1 MRHRVAGRKLS
12 RHTQHR
18 ELMFRNML
26 VSLLEHERIK
36 TTLAKGKE
44 LRSWADKM
52 ISLGKKGTLHARRQ
66 AFALLRNEGI
76 VKKLFDQIAP
86 KLKDREGG
94 YTRVYKLGWRHGDA
108 APLSLVELVTFA
120 HPEEKKKSTIT
131 KAKEALGKVTPKKK
145 EKVETKEKVEEKGKG
160 KGKGKENEK
169 EKEKG
174 KEKKEKKVKKE
185 EKEAPKAK
193 KEKPKKKASAEKTKE
208 KTKSK

>member
-12 RHTQHR
+12 RHTKHR

-26 VSLLEHERIK
+26 VSLLQHERIK

-44 LRSWADKM
+44 LRGWADRI
-52 ISLGKKGTLHARRQ
+52 ISLGKQGTLHARRQ

-76 VKKLFDQIAP
+76 VKKLFDVIAP

-94 YTRVYKLGWRHGDA
+94 YTRVYRLGWRHGDA
-108 APLSLVELVTFA
+108 APLSLVELVTYA
-120 HPEEKKKSTIT
+120 PPKEKKKSTIK
-131 KAKEALGKVTPKKK
+131 KAKEVLEKVTPKKK
-145 EKVETKEKVEEKGKG
+145 EKVEKK
-160 KGKGKENEK
+160 EK

-193 KEKPKKKASAEKTKE
+193 KEKPKKKASEKKSKE
-208 KTKSK
+208 KSK

>member
-26 VSLLEHERIK
+26 VSLLQYERIK

-44 LRSWADKM
+44 LRSWADR
-52 ISLGKKGTLHARRQ
+52 IINLGKKGTLHARRQ

-76 VKKLFDQIAP
+76 VKKLFDVIAP

-94 YTRVYKLGWRHGDA
+94 YTRVYRLGWRQGDG
-108 APLSLVELVTFA
+108 APLSLIELVTYA
-120 HPEEKKKSTIT
+120 SPEEQKKSTLKKAKEVLEKVAPKKKGKEEKK
-131 KAKEALGKVTPKKK
+131 
-145 EKVETKEKVEEKGKG
+145 EK
-160 KGKGKENEK
+160 EK

-174 KEKKEKKVKKE
+174 KEKEKKEKKVKKE
-185 EKEAPKAK
+185 EKEAPKGK
-193 KEKPKKKASAEKTKE
+193 KEKPKKKSSEDKK
-208 KTKSK
+208 K

>member
-18 ELMFRNML
+18 ELMFRNMV
-26 VSLLEHERIK
+26 VSLLQHERIK

-44 LRSWADKM
+44 LRSWADRM
-52 ISLGKKGTLHARRQ
+52 ISLGKQGTLHARRR

-76 VKKLFDQIAP
+76 VKKLFDEIAP

-94 YTRVYKLGWRHGDA
+94 YTRVFKLGWRQGDA

-131 KAKEALGKVTPKKK
+131 KAKQVLEKVTPKKK
-145 EKVETKEKVEEKGKG
+145 EKEEKKEKEK
-160 KGKGKENEK
+160 EK

-185 EKEAPKAK
+185 EKQAPKEK
-193 KEKPKKKASAEKTKE
+193 KDKPKKKASAEKSKE
-208 KTKSK
+208 KSK

>member
-26 VSLLEHERIK
+26 VSLLQHERIR

-44 LRSWADKM
+44 LRSWADRI
-52 ISLGKKGTLHARRQ
+52 ISLGKQGTLHARRR
-66 AFALLRNEGI
+66 ALALLRDEGI

-94 YTRVYKLGWRHGDA
+94 YTRVYKLGWRQGDG
-108 APLSLVELVTFA
+108 APLSLVELVTYA
-120 HPEEKKKSTIT
+120 APEEKKKSTIK
-131 KAKEALGKVTPKKK
+131 KAIEKVTPGK
-145 EKVETKEKVEEKGKG
+145 KGKAE
-160 KGKGKENEK
+160 KKVKEK
-169 EKEKG
+169 EKEKEKEKGKEG

-185 EKEAPKAK
+185 EKETPKEK
-193 KEKPKKKASAEKTKE
+193 KETPKKKTKE
-208 KTKSK
+208 KSK